1 MGEGKCSPG
10 PWKAIE
16 NSWQYTTIY
25 DAHDREICRLDLE
38 RFEDL
43 NEETQDKYEAIQR
56 ADAAAIV
63 RACDHLAALRRAK
76 AEVLEAAAKHFRGEI
91 MDPEGKEYLEGY
103 NSAMQHVSAWLE
115 LDADARAAQLEE
127 GE

>member
-1 MGEGKCSPG
+1 MGEVKCSPG

-63 RACDHLAALRRAK
+63 LACDHDAALRRAK
-76 AEVLEAAAKHFRGEI
+76 ADGVREASGAAKKLANGVV
-91 MDPEGKEYLEGY
+91 PTA
-103 NSAMQHVSAWLE
+103 AMNALNLLGVE
-115 LDADARAAQLEE
+115 LDARAAQIEE